1 MRQQPPALRALLLQ
15 LGRASDH
22 HQGQGLARQL
32 SYSTSKEEYL
42 QIKDARNELAAQGA
56 RELGLEGIDLQALRG
71 ACARALI
78 IRVVGFYAVFVVAKC
93 MKALYEFN
101 WLASGHDT

>member
-1 MRQQPPALRALLLQ
+1 MMRQQPPALRALLLQ

-71 ACARALI
+71 ARRVFSSALC
-78 IRVVGFYAVFVVAKC
+78 FFTPCLWSQNA
-93 MKALYEFN
+93 
-101 WLASGHDT
+101 

>member
-1 MRQQPPALRALLLQ
+1 MMRQQPPALRALLLQ
-15 LGRASDH
+15 QLGRASD

-42 QIKDARNELAAQGA
+42 QMKDARNELAAQGA

-71 ACARALI
+71 ACRVLSFAL
-78 IRVVGFYAVFVVAKC
+78 RFFLRRGCGRKMHESVV
-93 MKALYEFN
+93 
-101 WLASGHDT
+101 